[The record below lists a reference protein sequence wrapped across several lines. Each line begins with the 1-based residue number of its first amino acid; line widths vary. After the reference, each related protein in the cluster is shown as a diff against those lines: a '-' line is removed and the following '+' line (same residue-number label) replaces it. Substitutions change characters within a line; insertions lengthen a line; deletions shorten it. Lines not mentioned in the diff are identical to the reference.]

1 MGLHPEYHQRGTL
14 SHSHITQVLHHLL
27 IFSDGFALNHL
38 RCSQNI
44 SLFTRES
51 RSTKL
56 SVMKERKNL
65 SRKCC
70 YYYNWLELH
79 FSWKVLFPGWQLI
92 LASRSTQASIKLS
105 WSMRA
110 YWLTGAFFF
119 FSSMKRQTVNISAGV
134 FSLSNTSW
142 SKVSFPNF
150 VSCSVLLSEE
160 IKNDG
165 QLLGFFVKLNVRS
178 QQGTFKNS
186 QPYSFHRF
194 PNFLDLWIICARGS
208 PCE

>member
-1 MGLHPEYHQRGTL
+1 MPYVHSCIQVFPFICHLSVCLNARTSLNDLLKADFCCKWYTLTTFIYFFFIAGWANHGDGPKSPALPVGLHPEYHQRGTL

-56 SVMKERKNL
+56 SVMKERKNDDD
-65 SRKCC
+65 
-70 YYYNWLELH
+70 YYNWLELH

-92 LASRSTQASIKLS
+92 LASRNTQASIKLS

-119 FSSMKRQTVNISAGV
+119 FLHEKTNCQYQCW
-134 FSLSNTSW
+134 SL
-142 SKVSFPNF
+142 F
-150 VSCSVLLSEE
+150 
-160 IKNDG
+160 
-165 QLLGFFVKLNVRS
+165 
-178 QQGTFKNS
+178 
-186 QPYSFHRF
+186 
-194 PNFLDLWIICARGS
+194 IIQDYLEQS
-208 PCE
+208 